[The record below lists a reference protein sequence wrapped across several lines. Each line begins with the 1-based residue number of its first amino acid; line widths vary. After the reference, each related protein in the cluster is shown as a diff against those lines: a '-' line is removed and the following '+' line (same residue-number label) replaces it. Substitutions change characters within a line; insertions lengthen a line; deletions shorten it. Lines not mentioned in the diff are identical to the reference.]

1 MFSLIFRF
9 SLAPPTQIKNK
20 FTFGYGKNLDS
31 KVNRV
36 EFEQSIALKEN
47 KEKQVVGA
55 KFDNRFYVGM
65 VPLTVELN
73 GESDRKLL
81 KFDFSANY
89 DDLKAKL
96 EVQHKINQKARGDY
110 DLKVTGSVKDTSIT
124 LYSARSIEPGDKSKL
139 INKLESSFGVRVEL
153 NGLVGHKFTYKDAD
167 VNLQGIFQ
175 AQPNQDTYKATV
187 FIQNNEKESNSN
199 FKFGTAKVDYAT
211 YEGKIV
217 NGKPTSAGKFKL
229 MVLDVTEAEA
239 DFTVTGG
246 KGEASAVA
254 ELKKD
259 GRKLKALT
267 AFTVQKPTYDV
278 SVDFFYDYERDNT
291 KTAQFATQNK
301 VTKSSFD
308 SKNRMELFQEKFAF
322 NVAGSQTGTLKD
334 GVIRGESKRGISD
347 FRPKIFFF
355 AKVAQKDGKMILTH
369 FLGLG

>member
-9 SLAPPTQIKNK
+9 SLAPRTQIKNK

-175 AQPNQDTYKATV
+175 TQPNQDTYKATV

-217 NGKPTSAGKFKL
+217 NGKPTSTGKFKL

-347 FRPKIFFF
+347 FRPKIFFSR
-355 AKVAQKDGKMILTH
+355 KLLRKMEK
-369 FLGLG
+369 